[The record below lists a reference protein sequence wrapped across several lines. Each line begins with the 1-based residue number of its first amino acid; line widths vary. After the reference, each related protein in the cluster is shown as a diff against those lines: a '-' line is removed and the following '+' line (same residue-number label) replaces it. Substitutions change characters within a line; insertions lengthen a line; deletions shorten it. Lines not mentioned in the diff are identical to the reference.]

1 MEKELVEK
9 TAKEVVKKR
18 KRPDRTIAQTV
29 HMEPGE
35 NTKYI
40 THSLE
45 LVQLPEVDMA
55 DTGAV
60 TERIYE
66 YFAICAKN
74 DMKPS
79 FAGMALAFNRD
90 RRTLWKWING
100 IDSKFIP
107 QQSRDALKK
116 GYQLLNA
123 QMEDYMQNG
132 KINPVSGIFLMK
144 NNMGYQDK
152 QEVVLTPNNQL
163 GEAASPEELQQ
174 KYIESSASD
183 YDEGE

>member
-1 MEKELVEK
+1 MDKKVVEK
-9 TAKEVVKKR
+9 TAKEVVKR
-18 KRPDRTIAQTV
+18 KRPDRSIAQTV

-45 LVQLPEVDMA
+45 VSSLPEVDM
-55 DTGAV
+55 TEPELVWERV
-60 TERIYE
+60 TE
-66 YFAICAKN
+66 YFRLCAKN

-79 FAGMALAFNRD
+79 FAGLALAFGRD

-100 IDSKFIP
+100 IESKFIP
-107 QQSRDALKK
+107 QESRDSLKK

-152 QEVVLTPNNQL
+152 QEFVLTPNNQL
-163 GEAASPEELQQ
+163 GEATSPEELQQ
-174 KYIESSASD
+174 KYIEAAASD
-183 YDEGE
+183 YDLEE